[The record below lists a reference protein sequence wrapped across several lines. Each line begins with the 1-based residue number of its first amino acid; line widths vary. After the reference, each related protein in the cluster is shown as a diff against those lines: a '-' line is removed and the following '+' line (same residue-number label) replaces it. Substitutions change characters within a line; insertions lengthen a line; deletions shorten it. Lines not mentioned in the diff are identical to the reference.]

1 MKKKGMSNSSKKII
15 TIMVILVL
23 LFIGLIVALFN
34 IFEKDKGKQEPQ
46 YKKGE
51 QQENIKRDG
60 TQNYTERMKT
70 SLVVNSPEIN
80 AVLRNPNIKGTEL
93 GRLTSVVGDE
103 LSFNNGKFRIQE
115 SFRESNVYVF
125 E

>member
-15 TIMVILVL
+15 IIMAILVI

-46 YKKGE
+46 YRKGE
-51 QQENIKRDG
+51 QQENIKRNG

-115 SFRESNVYVF
+115 SFRKSNVYVF
-125 E
+125 K

>member
-1 MKKKGMSNSSKKII
+1 MKKKRMSNSSKKII
-15 TIMVILVL
+15 IIMAILVI

-34 IFEKDKGKQEPQ
+34 IFEKDKVKQEPQ
-46 YKKGE
+46 YRKGE

-115 SFRESNVYVF
+115 SFRKSNVYVF
-125 E
+125 K

>member
-15 TIMVILVL
+15 IIMAILVI

-34 IFEKDKGKQEPQ
+34 IFEKDKVKQEPQ
-46 YKKGE
+46 YRKGE

-70 SLVVNSPEIN
+70 SLVINSPEIN

-115 SFRESNVYVF
+115 SFRKSNVYAF
-125 E
+125 K

>member
-15 TIMVILVL
+15 IIMAILVI

-34 IFEKDKGKQEPQ
+34 IFEKDKVKQEPQ
-46 YKKGE
+46 YRKGE

-70 SLVVNSPEIN
+70 SLVINSPEIN

-115 SFRESNVYVF
+115 SFRKSNVYVF
-125 E
+125 K

>member
-1 MKKKGMSNSSKKII
+1 MKKKEMSNSSKKII
-15 TIMVILVL
+15 IIMAILVI

-34 IFEKDKGKQEPQ
+34 IFEKDKVKQEPQ
-46 YKKGE
+46 YRKGE

-115 SFRESNVYVF
+115 SFRKSNVYVF
-125 E
+125 K

>member
-15 TIMVILVL
+15 IIMAILVI
-23 LFIGLIVALFN
+23 LFIGLIVALSN

-46 YKKGE
+46 YRKGE

-115 SFRESNVYVF
+115 SFRKSNVYVF
-125 E
+125 K

>member
-15 TIMVILVL
+15 IIMAILVI

-46 YKKGE
+46 YKKGK
-51 QQENIKRDG
+51 QHENVKRDG
-60 TQNYTERMKT
+60 TKNYTERMKT
-70 SLVVNSPEIN
+70 SLIVNSPEIN
-80 AVLRNPNIKGTEL
+80 AVLKNPNIKGTEL

-115 SFRESNVYVF
+115 SFRKSNVYVF
-125 E
+125 K

>member
-15 TIMVILVL
+15 IIMAILVI

-46 YKKGE
+46 YRKGE

-115 SFRESNVYVF
+115 SFRKSNAYVF
-125 E
+125 K

>member
-1 MKKKGMSNSSKKII
+1 MSNSSKKII
-15 TIMVILVL
+15 IIMAIFVI

-46 YKKGE
+46 YRKGE

-115 SFRESNVYVF
+115 SFRKSNVYVF
-125 E
+125 K

>member
-15 TIMVILVL
+15 IIMAILVI

-34 IFEKDKGKQEPQ
+34 IFEKDKVKQEPQ
-46 YKKGE
+46 YRKGE

-60 TQNYTERMKT
+60 TKNYTERMKT

-115 SFRESNVYVF
+115 SFRKSNVYVF
-125 E
+125 K

>member
-15 TIMVILVL
+15 IIMAILVI

-46 YKKGE
+46 YRKGE

-93 GRLTSVVGDE
+93 GRLTSVVGDQ

-115 SFRESNVYVF
+115 SFRKSNVYVF
-125 E
+125 K

>member
-15 TIMVILVL
+15 IIMAILVI

-46 YKKGE
+46 YRKGE

-70 SLVVNSPEIN
+70 GLVVNSPEIN

-115 SFRESNVYVF
+115 SFRKSNVYVF
-125 E
+125 K

>member
-15 TIMVILVL
+15 IIMAILVI

-34 IFEKDKGKQEPQ
+34 IFEKDKVKQEPQ
-46 YKKGE
+46 YRKGE

-70 SLVVNSPEIN
+70 SLAVNSPEIN

-115 SFRESNVYVF
+115 SFRKSNVYVF
-125 E
+125 K

>member
-1 MKKKGMSNSSKKII
+1 MKKKGMSKSSKKII
-15 TIMVILVL
+15 MIMALLVI

-46 YKKGE
+46 YRKGE

-115 SFRESNVYVF
+115 SFRKSNVYVF
-125 E
+125 K

>member
-15 TIMVILVL
+15 IIMAILVI
-23 LFIGLIVALFN
+23 LFIGLIVTLFN
-34 IFEKDKGKQEPQ
+34 IFEKDKVKQEPQ
-46 YKKGE
+46 YRKGE

-115 SFRESNVYVF
+115 SFRKSNVYVF
-125 E
+125 K

>member
-15 TIMVILVL
+15 IIMAILVI

-34 IFEKDKGKQEPQ
+34 IFEKDKVKQEPQ
-46 YKKGE
+46 YRKGE

-60 TQNYTERMKT
+60 TRNYTERMKT

-115 SFRESNVYVF
+115 SFRKSNVYVF
-125 E
+125 K

>member
-15 TIMVILVL
+15 IIMAILVI

-46 YKKGE
+46 YRKGE

-80 AVLRNPNIKGTEL
+80 AVLRNPKIKGTEL

-115 SFRESNVYVF
+115 SFRKSNVYVF
-125 E
+125 K

>member
-15 TIMVILVL
+15 IIMAILVI

-46 YKKGE
+46 YRKGE

-103 LSFNNGKFRIQE
+103 LSFNNCKFRIQE
-115 SFRESNVYVF
+115 SFRKSNVYVF
-125 E
+125 K

>member
-1 MKKKGMSNSSKKII
+1 MKKKEMSNSSKKII
-15 TIMVILVL
+15 IIMAILVI

-46 YKKGE
+46 YRKGE

-115 SFRESNVYVF
+115 SFRKSNVYVF
-125 E
+125 K

>member
-1 MKKKGMSNSSKKII
+1 MKKKGMSNSLKKII
-15 TIMVILVL
+15 IIMAILVI

-46 YKKGE
+46 YRKGE

-115 SFRESNVYVF
+115 SFRKSNVYVF
-125 E
+125 K

>member
-15 TIMVILVL
+15 IIMAILVI

-34 IFEKDKGKQEPQ
+34 IFEKDKVKQEPQ
-46 YKKGE
+46 YRKGE

-115 SFRESNVYVF
+115 SFRKSNVYVF
-125 E
+125 K

>member
-15 TIMVILVL
+15 TIMLILVT

-46 YKKGE
+46 YRKGE

-115 SFRESNVYVF
+115 SFRKSNVYVF
-125 E
+125 K

>member
-15 TIMVILVL
+15 IIMAILVI

-46 YKKGE
+46 YRKGE

-103 LSFNNGKFRIQE
+103 LSFNNGKCRIQE
-115 SFRESNVYVF
+115 SFRKSNVYVF
-125 E
+125 K

>member
-15 TIMVILVL
+15 IIMAILVI

-34 IFEKDKGKQEPQ
+34 IFEKDKVKQEPQ
-46 YKKGE
+46 YRKGD

-115 SFRESNVYVF
+115 SFRKSNVYVF
-125 E
+125 K

>member
-15 TIMVILVL
+15 IIMAILVI

-46 YKKGE
+46 YRKGE

-103 LSFNNGKFRIQE
+103 ISFNNGKFRIQE
-115 SFRESNVYVF
+115 SFRKSNVYVF
-125 E
+125 K

>member
-15 TIMVILVL
+15 IIMAILVI

-34 IFEKDKGKQEPQ
+34 IFEKDKVKQESQ
-46 YKKGE
+46 YRKGE

-115 SFRESNVYVF
+115 SFRKSNVYVF
-125 E
+125 K

>member
-15 TIMVILVL
+15 IIMAILVI
-23 LFIGLIVALFN
+23 LFIGLIVTLFN

-46 YKKGE
+46 YRKGE

-115 SFRESNVYVF
+115 SFRKSNVYVF
-125 E
+125 K

>member
-15 TIMVILVL
+15 IIMAILVI

-46 YKKGE
+46 YRKGE
-51 QQENIKRDG
+51 QQENIKRDA

-115 SFRESNVYVF
+115 SFRKSNVYVF
-125 E
+125 K

>member
-15 TIMVILVL
+15 IIMVILVI

-34 IFEKDKGKQEPQ
+34 IFEKDKVKQEPQ
-46 YKKGE
+46 YRKGE

-80 AVLRNPNIKGTEL
+80 AVLRNLNIKGTEL

-115 SFRESNVYVF
+115 SFRKSNVYVF
-125 E
+125 K

>member
-1 MKKKGMSNSSKKII
+1 MSNSSKKII
-15 TIMVILVL
+15 IIMAILVI

-34 IFEKDKGKQEPQ
+34 IFEKDKVKQEPQ
-46 YKKGE
+46 YRKGE

-70 SLVVNSPEIN
+70 SLAVNSPEIN
-80 AVLRNPNIKGTEL
+80 GTEL

-115 SFRESNVYVF
+115 SFRKSNVYVF
-125 E
+125 K

>member
-15 TIMVILVL
+15 IIMAILVI

-46 YKKGE
+46 YRKGE

-115 SFRESNVYVF
+115 SFRKSNVYVF
-125 E
+125 K

>member
-15 TIMVILVL
+15 IIMAILVI

-46 YKKGE
+46 YRKGE

-60 TQNYTERMKT
+60 TQNYTERMKI

-115 SFRESNVYVF
+115 SFRKSNVYVF
-125 E
+125 K